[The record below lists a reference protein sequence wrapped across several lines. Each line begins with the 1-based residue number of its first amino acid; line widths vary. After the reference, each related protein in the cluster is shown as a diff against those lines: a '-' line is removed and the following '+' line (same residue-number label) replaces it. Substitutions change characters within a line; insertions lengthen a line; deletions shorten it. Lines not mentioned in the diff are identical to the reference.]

1 MGVKALKDNNAQ
13 HWSVEDLFYQMNF
26 TEERVSKH
34 FKVGFYKAISAF
46 CVVFP
51 K

>member
-1 MGVKALKDNNAQ
+1 MGVKVLKDNNAQ
-13 HWSVEDLFYQMNF
+13 ICWGFVLPNEFYWG
-26 TEERVSKH
+26 ESKYGKH